1 MKKSFFLMAIILS
14 LFMIS
19 CGSTKNV
26 AGNENP
32 LPAASPSENSQ
43 PAVSPADTDNAVSD
57 SESKADSEKEK
68 KESET
73 PLEIV
78 SQEDVIQSKPLEDEK
93 EPASTHIEEPQILDA
108 PPAETEPLPE
118 FNPNAEHSLAENK
131 PEAVGTTFAN
141 PAEKETDSQITEESS
156 TDRVIQETSS
166 PAEKASAEENQ
177 KTSLASQTAPAEN
190 ENPASAGSQTASS
203 ATSSVSS
210 PAASPSA
217 NTPAVSPAAT
227 TSAVSSAA
235 SSLVPSTANSQA
247 GETHTPATSSA
258 ATSPSDSESASATSA
273 ASAENQAAESENSD
287 AIIPLEKQKAV
298 PSRSVTIKNNQY
310 LDIVYPGSGWVYLG
324 ETEENRDQKKQPLF
338 SYFGRK
344 LGTADTTFTLR
355 SRKSGSTLL
364 HFYKNDALTGQYID
378 DYLAV
383 TIDSENAR
391 AGERASAPSYA
402 EAVPQKPARQTR
414 QSYENIVPSPSEEKP
429 VTSSASKE
437 SSKNQSAGQSE
448 NRATTNAGSQT
459 SSSLIP
465 APEDKGVKTVIQ
477 NTDSVPAADSGSV
490 SSAPSYSGSQTSSS
504 QGGASAGSATEGENN
519 LDLLEQA
526 KRSYAAK
533 QYEKALEE
541 VQAYL
546 QDASDRIDQ
555 ALYLQGQIL
564 EAESGVKNIR
574 SSIDS
579 YETLTKNYPMSSLW
593 GKANNRIIYLKR
605 FYIEIR

>member
-32 LPAASPSENSQ
+32 LPAASPAENSQ
-43 PAVSPADTDNAVSD
+43 PAASPADTDNAVND

-68 KESET
+68 KESDT

-108 PPAETEPLPE
+108 PPAETEALPE

-141 PAEKETDSQITEESS
+141 PAENT
-156 TDRVIQETSS
+156 
-166 PAEKASAEENQ
+166 SAEENQ
-177 KTSLASQTAPAEN
+177 KPSLASQAASAEN

-203 ATSSVSS
+203 ASSSAAS

-227 TSAVSSAA
+227 SSAVSSAA
-235 SSLVPSTANSQA
+235 SSLAPSTANSQA
-247 GETHTPATSSA
+247 GETHRPASSSE
-258 ATSPSDSESASATSA
+258 ATSPADSESASATSA

-429 VTSSASKE
+429 VTSSAPKE

-448 NRATTNAGSQT
+448 NRATANAGSQT

-490 SSAPSYSGSQTSSS
+490 SSAPSYSGSQTSSAQVGS
-504 QGGASAGSATEGENN
+504 SAGNATEGENN

-564 EAESGVKNIR
+564 EAESSVKNIR